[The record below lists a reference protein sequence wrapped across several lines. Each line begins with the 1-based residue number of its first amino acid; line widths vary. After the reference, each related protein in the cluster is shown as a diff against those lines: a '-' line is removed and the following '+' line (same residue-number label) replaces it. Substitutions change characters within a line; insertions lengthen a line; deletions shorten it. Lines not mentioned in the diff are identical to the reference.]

1 MGALILG
8 NYRKQRDKEKE
19 RDGRTEGGRQEI
31 KDDRQI
37 DSR

>member
-1 MGALILG
+1 MWASILG
-8 NYRKQRDKEKE
+8 NYRKQTDEKE
-19 RDGRTEGGRQEI
+19 RDGRREGGRHEI

>member
-1 MGALILG
+1 MWALILG
-8 NYRKQRDKEKE
+8 NYRKQTDEKE
-19 RDGRTEGGRQEI
+19 RDGRREGGRQEI